1 MRPSLRL
8 ARAKRLVAVQEQMR
22 RLAERDLAAT
32 RRDIAQ
38 TEADRAGLL
47 RVLAEER
54 MQGLFLDAASS
65 HLRRIAEKATQLTAT
80 ASAQEAN
87 VLERGLAEKRTER
100 WAEGLARDLREEEGR
115 RDALEQLDLLV
126 ARGDASLP

>member
-1 MRPSLRL
+1 MTPSLRL

-32 RRDIAQ
+32 RRDIAG
-38 TEADRAGLL
+38 TEVERAGLL
-47 RVLAEER
+47 RVLSEER

-65 HLRRIAEKATQLTAT
+65 HLRRIAGRAAELKAT
-80 ASAQEAN
+80 ASSQEAN
-87 VLERGLAEKRTER
+87 VLACGLAEKRTER
-100 WAEGLARDLREEEGR
+100 WAKGLAKELHEEEGR
-115 RDALEQLDLLV
+115 RDVQEQLDLLV